1 MRRIAR
7 FAAPYRKILGI
18 FLGVIVVDAL
28 IGVWNPL
35 IYRQIIDGGIAKH
48 DTHLIVV
55 LALLLGGLALA
66 DALLS
71 LAQRYIS
78 SRVGEGLIYDMREKV
93 FGHIQE
99 MPLAFFTRT
108 QTGALI
114 SRLNN
119 DVLGA
124 QQAFTD
130 TLSSIVSNLI
140 TVILT
145 VAVMAF
151 LSWQITVVALLLL
164 PLFLFPARR
173 IGRRLQELTREAY
186 NLNAQMNNTM
196 TERFNVSGALL
207 VKLFGR
213 PDVEHEQFAGRAA
226 RVRDIGV
233 QTAMYGR
240 VFFLS
245 LILTSSLATALVY
258 GWGGVLAADGRFN
271 VGTVVAL
278 AALLNRLYGPLT
290 ALSNVNV
297 DVMTALVSFDRVFEV
312 LDLPPLIAE
321 RPDAVAI
328 ARGPVAVEFDH
339 VDFSY
344 PTASEVS
351 LASLES
357 VAVLDQTPSSQVLYD
372 VSFRAEPGQLVA
384 LVGPSGAGQDDDQQP
399 RLAPVRRAKRRRPP
413 ERRRRP
419 RRHVRLASGH
429 RSASSART
437 PTCST
442 RRIRANLLYAKP
454 DATEEELHDAIEGAQ
469 ILPLIES
476 LPDGLDTVVGDR
488 GYRLSGGEKQRI
500 AIARLLLKAPDVVV
514 LDEATAHLD
523 SESEAAVQ
531 RALHTALKGRTSI
544 VIAHRLSTVRDAD
557 QLLVVAD
564 GRIVERGRHE
574 ELLAANGVYAELYRT
589 QFERQAL
596 EEAGI
601 IADLGARRGSPQQRR
616 PVGADEEGELPW
628 HRRSTGIRSRTST
641 TIRPPS
647 TTSRWSCLRTRPVA
661 SWTSSAWLPSA
672 TGRRRISFV
681 RAVCR
686 CLLRTIPMSRE
697 I

>member
-1 MRRIAR
+1 MGMGRHGPPGLWSLTRDSSVTKQKLAPGTLRRIMR
-7 FAAPYRKILGI
+7 FAAPYRRILGL

-35 IYRQIIDGGIAKH
+35 IYRQIIDGGIEKR
-48 DTHLIVV
+48 DTHLIVM
-55 LALLLGGLALA
+55 LGLLLGGLAVA

-71 LAQRYIS
+71 LVQRYIS
-78 SRVGEGLIYDMREKV
+78 ARVGEGLIFDMREKV
-93 FGHIQE
+93 FAHIQK

-130 TLSSIVSNLI
+130 TLSSIVSNLV

-145 VAVMAF
+145 VTVMAL
-151 LSWQITVVALLLL
+151 LSWQITVVALMLL

-173 IGRRLQELTREAY
+173 IGRRLQQLTREAY
-186 NLNAQMNNTM
+186 NLNAEMTSTM
-196 TERFNVSGALL
+196 TERFNVAGALL

-258 GWGGVLAADGRFN
+258 GWGGVLAVHGHFR

-278 AALLNRLYGPLT
+278 AALLTRLYGPLT

-312 LDLPPLIAE
+312 LDLRPLIDE
-321 RPDAVAI
+321 SPHPVEL

-339 VDFSY
+339 VDFGY
-344 PTASEVS
+344 PTAEEIS

-357 VAVLDQTPSSQVLYD
+357 VAVLDQTPSGQVLHD

-384 LVGPSGAGQDDDQQP
+384 LVGPSGAGKTTISSLVS
-399 RLAPVRRAKRRRPP
+399 RLYDARSGS
-413 ERRRRP
+413 
-419 RRHVRLASGH
+419 VRLNDIDVRDLSFASL
-429 RSASSART
+429 RASIGVVTQDAHLFHDT
-437 PTCST
+437 
-442 RRIRANLLYAKP
+442 IRANLLYAKP
-454 DATEEELHDAIEGAQ
+454 EATEAEIRGALAGAQ
-469 ILPLIES
+469 ILAFVES
-476 LPDGLDTVVGDR
+476 LPEGLETVVGDR

-500 AIARLLLKAPDVVV
+500 ALARLLLKAPDVVV

-523 SESEAAVQ
+523 SESELAVQ
-531 RALHTALKGRTSI
+531 RALKTALEKRTSI
-544 VIAHRLSTVRDAD
+544 VIAHRLSTVREAD
-557 QLLVVAD
+557 QLLVVVD

-574 ELLAANGVYAELYRT
+574 ELLAAGGVYSDLYRT

-596 EEAGI
+596 
-601 IADLGARRGSPQQRR
+601 ADGAQTAVS
-616 PVGADEEGELPW
+616 GA
-628 HRRSTGIRSRTST
+628 S
-641 TIRPPS
+641 
-647 TTSRWSCLRTRPVA
+647 
-661 SWTSSAWLPSA
+661 
-672 TGRRRISFV
+672 
-681 RAVCR
+681 
-686 CLLRTIPMSRE
+686 
-697 I
+697 

>member
-1 MRRIAR
+1 MTKQKLPPGTLGRIMR
-7 FAAPYRKILGI
+7 FAAPYRRMLGV

-35 IYRQIIDGGIAKH
+35 IYREIIDGGIVRH
-48 DTHLIVV
+48 DSRLIVE
-55 LALLLGGLALA
+55 LGLLLAVLALA

-93 FGHIQE
+93 FGHVQE
-99 MPLAFFTRT
+99 MPLAFFSRT
-108 QTGALI
+108 QTGALV

-140 TVILT
+140 TVVLT
-145 VAVMAF
+145 IAVMAF
-151 LSWQITVVALLLL
+151 LSWQITVAALVLL
-164 PLFLFPARR
+164 PLFVFPARR
-173 IGRRLQELTREAY
+173 IGRKLQQLTREAY

-213 PDVEHEQFAGRAA
+213 PDSEHEQFAARAA
-226 RVRDIGV
+226 CVRDIGV

-258 GWGGVLAADGRFN
+258 GWGGVLAVDGRFK

-278 AALLNRLYGPLT
+278 AALLTRLYGPLT

-312 LDLPPLIAE
+312 LDLAPLIAE
-321 RPDAVAI
+321 QPDAVAI
-328 ARGPVAVEFDH
+328 ARGRVAVEFDH

-344 PTASEVS
+344 PTAEEVS

-384 LVGPSGAGQDDDQQP
+384 LVGPSGAGKTTISYLVS
-399 RLAPVRRAKRRRPP
+399 RLYDVRNGA
-413 ERRRRP
+413 
-419 RRHVRLASGH
+419 VRLNGIDVREVTFASLRESIGVVTQDAH
-429 RSASSART
+429 LFHDT
-437 PTCST
+437 
-442 RRIRANLLYAKP
+442 IRANLVYAKP
-454 DATEEELHDAIEGAQ
+454 DATSEELREAVSGAQ
-469 ILPLIES
+469 ILPFIES

-500 AIARLLLKAPDVVV
+500 ALARLLLKAPDVVV

-523 SESEAAVQ
+523 SESEVAVQ
-531 RALHTALKGRTSI
+531 RALQKALEGRTSI
-544 VIAHRLSTVRDAD
+544 VIAHRLSTVRGAD
-557 QLLVVAD
+557 QILVAVD
-564 GRIVERGRHE
+564 GHIVERGRHE
-574 ELLAANGVYAELYRT
+574 DLLAAGGVYADLYHT
-589 QFERQAL
+589 QFERQAV
-596 EEAGI
+596 EEAGT
-601 IADLGARRGSPQQRR
+601 A
-616 PVGADEEGELPW
+616 
-628 HRRSTGIRSRTST
+628 T
-641 TIRPPS
+641 T
-647 TTSRWSCLRTRPVA
+647 
-661 SWTSSAWLPSA
+661 
-672 TGRRRISFV
+672 
-681 RAVCR
+681 
-686 CLLRTIPMSRE
+686 
-697 I
+697 